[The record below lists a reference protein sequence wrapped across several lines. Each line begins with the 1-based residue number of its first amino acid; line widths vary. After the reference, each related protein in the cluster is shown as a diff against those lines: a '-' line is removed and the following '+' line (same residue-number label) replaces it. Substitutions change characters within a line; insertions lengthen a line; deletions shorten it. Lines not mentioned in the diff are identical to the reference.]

1 MATQQQLRDV
11 ERFCTN
17 PEMFC
22 VLGVDATFELCDYY
36 MTFVTYRNPMLQ
48 TRKGNAPVIVGPGIL
63 HKTKFERS
71 YQVLGAEM
79 VRWHPPCAGVF
90 VLGSDGEVNMI
101 NAMLRTF
108 SSAVHLR
115 CDLHMKDNI
124 SSKLSS
130 LGICHS
136 LSKEYMSDIFG
147 KGQEGG
153 LIHCSDAQEFDDTVT
168 KLKPVWEERHSKG
181 AEFVKYFIEKKASD
195 IKETMTVEI
204 RSLCG

>member
-1 MATQQQLRDV
+1 
-11 ERFCTN
+11 
-17 PEMFC
+17 
-22 VLGVDATFELCDYY
+22 
-36 MTFVTYRNPMLQ
+36 MLLLLLAQ
-48 TRKGNAPVIVGPGIL
+48 ESCIKLNLNAP
-63 HKTKFERS
+63 TK
-71 YQVLGAEM
+71 YLGLK
-79 VRWHPPCAGVF
+79 WHPPCAGVL

-101 NAMLRTF
+101 NAMLRTL

-147 KGQEGG
+147 KGEEGG
-153 LIHCSDAQEFDDTVT
+153 LIHCSDAQEFDDAVT

-195 IKETMTVEI
+195 RRVHSECQRVNE
-204 RSLCG
+204 